1 MSLIR
6 AIISTGFAII
16 IVGTTGFAAYAQD
29 KAPSTSINPSAG
41 QQQPSTPRVRGR
53 EGMRGEGHRRGAKAG
68 LRQLNLSET
77 QRQQMHDTFTKFRES
92 IRPQVEEL
100 RQIRQKFEQAN
111 ASIEDQTRAQ
121 ALRNQIREGREQ
133 ARAQAQ
139 SFLTPEQQEQM
150 KQMREQR
157 KLRREEMR
165 QRRGNGQNAPA
176 PVQ

>member
-6 AIISTGFAII
+6 AIIRTGFAVI
-16 IVGTTGFAAYAQD
+16 IVGTTGFAAYAQE
-29 KAPSTSINPSAG
+29 KTPNTSINPPAG
-41 QQQPSTPRVRGR
+41 QQQPSSPRVRGR
-53 EGMRGEGHRRGAKAG
+53 EGMRGQGHRRGEKAG
-68 LRQLNLSET
+68 LQQLNLSET

-100 RQIRQKFEQAN
+100 RQIRQKFDQAN
-111 ASIEDQTRAQ
+111 ASIQDQTRAQ
-121 ALRNQIREGREQ
+121 SLRNEIRTAREQ
-133 ARAQAQ
+133 ARMQAE
-139 SFLTPEQQEQM
+139 SVLSPEQQEQV

-165 QRRGNGQNAPA
+165 QRRGDDKNTPA